1 MWMWWIAWL
10 ACGDDKVSSVD
21 TCPLSHDP
29 LVEVPTGMC
38 VARNLTGWAADADR
52 LESAITDLQRVGA
65 TSVRTDVL
73 WHKIQPAEDTWNF
86 EVYDAMLDALEA
98 ADIELIAMVAY
109 GTTWASSQ
117 TTSEST
123 YPPDDPADFAN
134 FAAAVADR
142 YEGRITKYE
151 IWNEPNAGRFWR
163 PELSGDP
170 EAWGELA
177 LQAARAIHSE
187 DPGAEVILGG
197 TFFPAQV
204 IMGGEE
210 FIRRAIAAHPDL
222 LMEADTIAVHPYPTY
237 PPQVAPESEENGN
250 TPLVDVVSTMRDL
263 TDGMPVMISEY
274 GWPVW
279 GDIDV
284 EVQAQLL
291 ERAALLAA
299 SSGVT
304 DICWYTLWDYENP
317 DNPEDNFGLLDVD
330 GAFKPTADAF
340 VRLGDAF
347 QRSNGAA
354 PIGDLPEGGYGVHLD
369 GVGDVLWG
377 EGEVCGET
385 LGPTPVW
392 R

>member
-187 DPGAEVILGG
+187 DPAAEVILGG

-279 GDIDV
+279 GEVDV
-284 EVQAQLL
+284 EVQAQFL

-304 DICWYTLWDYENP
+304 GICWYTLWDSEDP

-340 VRLGDAF
+340 VRLADAF
-347 QRSNGAA
+347 DRSEGAA
-354 PIGDLPEGGYGVHLD
+354 LITGLPEGAHGVHLA

-385 LGPTPVW
+385 LGPTPIW